1 MQRYVYSIPLH
12 NDSPLFLE
20 NYQES
25 ILLCSQICILE
36 TVRLNEAGQDLVG
49 DSLQPCTL

>member
-1 MQRYVYSIPLH
+1 M
-12 NDSPLFLE
+12 N
-20 NYQES
+20 NQES

-49 DSLQPCTL
+49 DSQQPCTPYLGYTYTKG